1 MYFQV
6 ICKKF
11 QISCPAEVA
20 FLINETVNSTLAQ
33 PTAFAPDV
41 TFNMT
46 EDDSCQPHY
55 FIFNSQVTIIF
66 VFSEEDFREENRE
79 NTHWKF

>member
-6 ICKKF
+6 VCKKF

-33 PTAFAPDV
+33 PTAFVPDV
-41 TFNMT
+41 AFNMT
-46 EDDSCQPHY
+46 EGDSCQPHY

-66 VFSEEDFREENRE
+66 VSSEEDFREENRE
-79 NTHWKF
+79 NTH